1 MGNTIPTARAR
12 ARAEVS
18 AEILA
23 EARRQLAVAGASSL
37 SLRAVT
43 RELGM
48 ASSAAYRYF
57 PSRDDLLTALIV
69 EAYDSLGEA
78 AERAADSTAD
88 SGGSPFERWQ
98 TVCRAIRGWA
108 IDNPHE
114 YALIYGSPVP
124 GYRAPVLT
132 VGPASRVTLALA
144 GLVSDAQRAG
154 TLAPVAGP
162 PLAPAMVDQVEGV
175 RQLAMEDVP
184 PDTIARALV
193 AWTQLFGQI
202 SFEVFGQL
210 QGIVENADVVFEH
223 AIAVMGGVVGL
234 RH

>member
-1 MGNTIPTARAR
+1 
-12 ARAEVS
+12 
-18 AEILA
+18 
-23 EARRQLAVAGASSL
+23 
-37 SLRAVT
+37 
-43 RELGM
+43 M

-69 EAYDSLGEA
+69 EAYDSLGDA
-78 AERAADSTAD
+78 AERAAAR
-88 SGGSPFERWQ
+88 GGPPFERWQ
-98 TVCRAIRGWA
+98 TVCRAIRRWA

-144 GLVSDAQRAG
+144 GLVSEAQRTG
-154 TLAPVAGP
+154 GLEPVAAP
-162 PLAPAMVDQVEGV
+162 PLAPAMEVEAERV
-175 RQLAMEDVP
+175 RQLAMEDVSS
-184 PDTIARALV
+184 DTIARALV

-210 QGIVENADVVFEH
+210 EGIVENSEVVFEH
-223 AIAVMGGVVGL
+223 AIAVMGDVVGL

>member
-1 MGNTIPTARAR
+1 MGNAIPTARMR

-48 ASSAAYRYF
+48 SSSAAYRYF

-78 AERAADSTAD
+78 AERAADR
-88 SGGSPFERWQ
+88 GGAPFERWQ

-124 GYRAPVLT
+124 GYRAPELT
-132 VGPASRVTLALA
+132 IGPASRVTLALA

-162 PLAPAMVDQVEGV
+162 PLTPAMVVEAERV
-175 RQLAMEDVP
+175 RWLAMEDVP

-202 SFEVFGQL
+202 SFEIFGQL
-210 QGIVENADVVFEH
+210 AGIVENSEIVFEH
-223 AIAVMGGVVGL
+223 AIAVMGDVVGL